1 MALPAVYAEIAQHF
15 QLTPGDLG
23 GLGLARG
30 IFESICALPAGF
42 LADRLPRPRL
52 IALGCNIWALGLVG
66 CAFSP
71 NLRWMIIFR
80 AVNGVGLGIV
90 QPLLFSLIAD
100 KSGASGRGRAFGF
113 LLCTGNLGQTA
124 FTACATAIAPL
135 QLGGV
140 AGWQCAL
147 ILISALSALIG
158 LLVLLLVTDTAQV
171 EQRKML
177 DILRDET
184 PRLGQIFCLP
194 TFLIIIGQGIFG
206 TAPWFAFSYLTM
218 WLELNCFS
226 NAEAASIYM
235 CFNLGTALSNAL
247 GGVLL
252 DVVCRRF
259 PDHGPPAMAQSAV
272 FASIPLFGLIFF
284 GLGQGVHG
292 NITDSPQHVMLV
304 YCFTFFITGTLIA
317 STMMNNNKMF
327 SDVVPRE
334 NYTYV
339 YALDR
344 AIEGTFGAF
353 GQPIVGWL
361 ADHIFHFDPSRANT
375 LSCSP
380 EDASSLA
387 QGIYSVCAIGC
398 VICFLFYSLAHYTY
412 PRDRQRALQ
421 ATTAKS
427 QASKSAESSDEQS
440 L

>member
-1 MALPAVYAEIAQHF
+1 
-15 QLTPGDLG
+15 
-23 GLGLARG
+23 
-30 IFESICALPAGF
+30 
-42 LADRLPRPRL
+42 
-52 IALGCNIWALGLVG
+52 
-66 CAFSP
+66 
-71 NLRWMIIFR
+71 
-80 AVNGVGLGIV
+80 
-90 QPLLFSLIAD
+90 
-100 KSGASGRGRAFGF
+100 
-113 LLCTGNLGQTA
+113 
-124 FTACATAIAPL
+124 
-135 QLGGV
+135 
-140 AGWQCAL
+140 
-147 ILISALSALIG
+147 
-158 LLVLLLVTDTAQV
+158 
-171 EQRKML
+171 ML

-184 PRLGQIFCLP
+184 PRLGADLLFAHFSDHHRPGHFWHCPLVRLQLSHHVVGVELFFQRGGGFHLHVLQPWHRLVQRFGGCLAGCGLP
-194 TFLIIIGQGIFG
+194 AIPRSWAT
-206 TAPWFAFSYLTM
+206 S
-218 WLELNCFS
+218 
-226 NAEAASIYM
+226 
-235 CFNLGTALSNAL
+235 
-247 GGVLL
+247 
-252 DVVCRRF
+252 
-259 PDHGPPAMAQSAV
+259 HGAKCSLCIDPSV
-272 FASIPLFGLIFF
+272 WVDFF

-292 NITDSPQHVMLV
+292 NMTDSPQHVMLV